1 MEPMEIKPTDEGEM
15 WLIWVDL
22 LGGDPV
28 AAEFFVTRLTKFLN
42 FQFFTDPEK
51 VARDIQVKTLSR
63 NLLRKYGL
71 DPYKETEEQGGQVEG
86 TGGPRQAGR
95 TAMTKER
102 KEMIKGGSFIALGR
116 QGAL

>member
-1 MEPMEIKPTDEGEM
+1 MTC
-15 WLIWVDL
+15 
-22 LGGDPV
+22 
-28 AAEFFVTRLTKFLN
+28 LTKLLN

-51 VARDIQVKTLSR
+51 VARDIRVRTLSM

-71 DPYKETEEQGGQVEG
+71 GPHKETEEQGGQVQSTGG

-102 KEMIKGGSFIALGR
+102 KEMIKGGSFIALGQ
-116 QGAL
+116 QGTL

>member
-1 MEPMEIKPTDEGEM
+1 M
-15 WLIWVDL
+15 
-22 LGGDPV
+22 
-28 AAEFFVTRLTKFLN
+28 TRLTKLLN

-51 VARDIQVKTLSR
+51 VARDIQVRTLSR
-63 NLLRKYGL
+63 NLLRKYGRG
-71 DPYKETEEQGGQVEG
+71 PHKETEEQGGQVQGTGGTGG

-102 KEMIKGGSFIALGR
+102 KEMIKGGSFIALGQ

>member
-1 MEPMEIKPTDEGEM
+1 MTHS
-15 WLIWVDL
+15 
-22 LGGDPV
+22 
-28 AAEFFVTRLTKFLN
+28 TKLLN
-42 FQFFTDPEK
+42 FQFFTDPDK
-51 VARDIQVKTLSR
+51 VARDIQVRTLSR

-71 DPYKETEEQGGQVEG
+71 GPKETEEQGGQVQG
-86 TGGPRQAGR
+86 TSGSPRQAGR